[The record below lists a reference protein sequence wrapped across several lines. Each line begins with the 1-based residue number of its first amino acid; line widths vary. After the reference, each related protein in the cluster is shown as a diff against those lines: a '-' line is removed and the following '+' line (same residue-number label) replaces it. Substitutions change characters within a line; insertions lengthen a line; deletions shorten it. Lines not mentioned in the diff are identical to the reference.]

1 MKAIYYKVVCTL
13 ALLFAL
19 TGCMHNNGNIGP
31 WFGQWKVERLT
42 IDGKDDPD
50 YAGNAFFRFQSSVF
64 SICVSNPEQHVATI
78 YYGTWEEK
86 GNYVDA
92 WFNTENKDIPPFL
105 GKNDM
110 EKLGEFYIKGY
121 NCFRVI
127 ENNHKTKILE
137 YLDEETG
144 VTYTYYLK
152 KW

>member
-50 YAGNAFFRFQSSVF
+50 YAGNTFFCFQASVF
-64 SICVSNPEQHVATI
+64 SVNISYPENHTSST
-78 YYGTWEEK
+78 YYGTWTD
-86 GNYVDA
+86 NDDYVDVV
-92 WFNTENKDIPPFL
+92 FNTKESAVPPHVYL
-105 GKNDM
+105 K
-110 EKLGEFYIKGY
+110 EKFR
-121 NCFRVI
+121 FRVI